1 MKTALVTGGAG
12 FIGSNFVRYML
23 NKYPDYKII
32 NVDLLTYAGN
42 LENLKDVEN
51 NHNYKFIKADIR
63 DRNKIDEIFSE
74 YKIDYVINFAAE
86 SHVDRSI
93 VEPEVFLTTNVIGT
107 QVMLDIAKKHWNLE
121 PDNKYCFEY
130 REGVKF
136 LQVSTDE
143 VYGSLGATGRFTET
157 MPLMPNSPYSAS
169 KASADLIA
177 RAYHKTYGMPV
188 NITRCS
194 NNYGP
199 YQFPE
204 KLIPLMI
211 NNCLNNREMPVYGD
225 GMQIRDWIHVLDHCS
240 AIDAVLHEGIVGE
253 VYNIG
258 GNNEKTNLEI
268 VKLIINTLGKSES
281 LIKFVKDRPG
291 HDRRY
296 AVDNTKISIQL
307 GWEPKYPFE
316 EGIRETITWY
326 IHNYDWV
333 HRVIS
338 GEYKNYYEIMYG
350 NIMKGNLNE
359 VTEVK
364 RTYLLSRL
372 ASFRK

>member
-296 AVDNTKISIQL
+296 AIDNTKISIQL